1 MQIYFIYFQLL
12 LPSGRA
18 IYNFLLRGQ
27 MKGPGQRLSS
37 DMSSQRGLHKQIHRY
52 TCTHICTYPHTY
64 TQKCIRAFAH
74 THILTCT
81 HIHRNI
87 YICTHTCTHT
97 FTYTYTH
104 TLREGPIIQFYKRG
118 HIPPKVPLEINGPTL
133 LHISQFQITR
143 PEQDPLLSNL
153 NYFCSLHPSQ
163 QTCVFSPQTECPH
176 SLRYPGNNGYVKRS
190 CLTQ

>member
-1 MQIYFIYFQLL
+1 MTCPPREDFTSKYTDTHAHIY
-12 LPSGRA
+12 A
-18 IYNFLLRGQ
+18 
-27 MKGPGQRLSS
+27 
-37 DMSSQRGLHKQIHRY
+37 HIHTHVY
-52 TCTHICTYPHTY
+52 TEMHTCICTHTHSHVHTH
-64 TQKCIRAFAH
+64 TQKH
-74 THILTCT
+74 
-81 HIHRNI
+81 I

-104 TLREGPIIQFYKRG
+104 TLRGGPIIQFYKRG
-118 HIPPKVPLEINGPTL
+118 HIPSKVPLEINGPTL

-190 CLTQ
+190 CLT